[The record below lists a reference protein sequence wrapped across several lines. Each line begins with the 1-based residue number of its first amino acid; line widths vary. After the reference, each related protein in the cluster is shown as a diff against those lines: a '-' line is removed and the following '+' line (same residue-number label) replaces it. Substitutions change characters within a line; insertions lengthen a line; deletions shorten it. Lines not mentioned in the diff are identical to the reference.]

1 MKKLSL
7 ILMLL
12 AFSFGVNAQV
22 EKTFTFNDY
31 GEGQILNGQDGW
43 YVRVHSAGNGSM
55 GPMYTDYLGHFW
67 GTTPETPTA
76 DETLGVFSHA
86 SGTSFGDIATHDIT
100 QYGFDFS
107 NGGVVEIECD
117 QLREWWGTLF
127 GIGYDGDGDGSVLPP
142 IMAAPNHALY
152 EPITPN
158 PNSTL
163 PDGGVYMLLTGS
175 DTDPL
180 FIKGVVLPDN
190 TVACNFTPNI
200 NEKNWARFKVS
211 IDLDANDGAGAV
223 TLYAMYD
230 LPGGEWEAVPECQG
244 VNVGLTP
251 GSGDKFD
258 PATWHHIFM
267 LNSGWCGFD
276 NFTVRHFPGGLA
288 AQFIDFTEIPD
299 QLTYNAPITLQ
310 ATSTS
315 GLPVNFEVVQGPATV
330 EGNVLTLTG
339 EDGQVRVRAFQPG
352 DGTQW
357 QPAPAVTR
365 TFYVVNPENYE
376 PEITIRRPYE
386 GTMVYMPDFENP
398 VMIVLSAYIDHGN
411 VLKFEEVKCSVDGQE
426 LSLKTDYP
434 DKPENGYWYTSWT
447 PSGPGTYNM
456 TVSITQTGG
465 KVTTASNTFEV
476 TTNYDDIAVTAF
488 NGDLAV
494 TPLEFTSYGEYPF
507 PTHVNAFDSI
517 NMHYLHNCVN
527 GDCDPYDRVSYCR
540 VKNYRGEWVEL
551 YRYCTPFGVQC
562 EDNLDVTDFTTLL
575 QGLVEFELHLESY
588 GGSGV
593 APTAIFEYRKGTP
606 AYPYVDMQEL
616 WFGTYS
622 FGDYANL
629 CPIPTRTVEFDPCV
643 EKANL
648 RIVSSGHNWS
658 SYAAGTGNAYNTGN
672 AAEFYEATH
681 NIKIDGAVAYT
692 QHPWR
697 ICSPNPAGC
706 QPQNGTWTHPRSGW
720 CPGSIAMVWN
730 FSLDDYLAN
739 GSADLLYEFEP
750 TYVDECHP
758 NYPGCVNGQNGCPYC
773 ENSEN
778 PIIRVSGKLVTY
790 SHNTD
795 ILMEVPEQPDIDAEP
810 FQVTVTPN
818 PARNSLT
825 IATDYEQGKAS
836 VVIINSQ
843 GVKVK
848 GFSVDGQRTID
859 VSDLPSGLY
868 FVHIIGG
875 KIVTRKVVIQH

>member
-465 KVTTASNTFEV
+465 RVTTASNTFEV

-606 AYPYVDMQEL
+606 DYPYVDMQEL

-706 QPQNGTWTHPRSGW
+706 NDQFGTWTHPRSGW